1 LDGGNYTVTVTDA
14 LGCTASISASLTEP
28 SAIQATITTVPDDCN
43 NSNASIDVLA
53 SGGAGAPYSFV
64 WQNAATTQNLSGL
77 SSGNY
82 AVTIEDANGC
92 TQVENITV
100 ATPLIPQLSAFI
112 GQSGIVDS
120 SIVLGESIEVN
131 AGNNQSSQGVIYQW
145 TAVPGS
151 ANFVN
156 DTSFATN
163 VSPDPAGFYTMII
176 TATSA
181 DGCVSTD
188 TLILTVNPASEPK
201 IPNAF
206 SPNNDGTNDIFR
218 VVDLNVQYLKE
229 FKVYNRWGKLVYDN
243 LQGSW
248 DGTFNGTEQ
257 PRETYLYIISWQLPS
272 DPNPVLNR
280 GTVTLL
286 R

>member
-1 LDGGNYTVTVTDA
+1 
-14 LGCTASISASLTEP
+14 
-28 SAIQATITTVPDDCN
+28 
-43 NSNASIDVLA
+43 
-53 SGGAGAPYSFV
+53 
-64 WQNAATTQNLSGL
+64 
-77 SSGNY
+77 
-82 AVTIEDANGC
+82 
-92 TQVENITV
+92 
-100 ATPLIPQLSAFI
+100 
-112 GQSGIVDS
+112 
-120 SIVLGESIEVN
+120 
-131 AGNNQSSQGVIYQW
+131 
-145 TAVPGS
+145 
-151 ANFVN
+151 
-156 DTSFATN
+156 
-163 VSPDPAGFYTMII
+163 MII
-176 TATSA
+176 SATSA
-181 DGCVSTD
+181 DACVSTD
-188 TLILTVNPASEPK
+188 TLTLTVNPASDPK

-257 PRETYLYIISWQLPS
+257 PREAYLYIISWQLPS